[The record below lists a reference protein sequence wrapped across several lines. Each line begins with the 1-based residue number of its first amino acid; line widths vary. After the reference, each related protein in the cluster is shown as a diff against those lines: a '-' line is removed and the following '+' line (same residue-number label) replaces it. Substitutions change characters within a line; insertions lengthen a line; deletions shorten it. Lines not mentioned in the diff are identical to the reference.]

1 MPPIVKIK
9 KEDIIDTT
17 FEIIRKE
24 GLEAVNAR
32 KIAQNLNCSVQPIFS
47 NFENMED
54 LKKCTL
60 EKIALYFYKF
70 IINLYDDKLPKYKQV
85 GMNYI
90 KFAKQEPIF
99 YKILFL
105 ENHNIRT
112 PMLEADNEDLNMIK
126 QYVESSTNLTKEN
139 IHAFHVKMWIFTHGL
154 ATLVSSKNIDIPEKQ
169 ISDLISKEFQALML
183 LEENPNNKW
192 VIKEDKK

>member
-105 ENHNIRT
+105 ENHSIRT

-139 IHAFHVKMWIFTHGL
+139 IQAFHVKMWIFTHGL

>member
-105 ENHNIRT
+105 ENHSIRT

-126 QYVESSTNLTKEN
+126 QYIESSTNLTKEN
-139 IHAFHVKMWIFTHGL
+139 IQAFHVKMWIFTHGL

-192 VIKEDKK
+192 VIKEDK

>member
-9 KEDIIDTT
+9 REDIIDTT

-105 ENHNIRT
+105 ENHSIRT

-139 IHAFHVKMWIFTHGL
+139 IQAFHVKMWIFTHGL

-192 VIKEDKK
+192 VIKEDK

>member
-9 KEDIIDTT
+9 KEDIIGTT

-112 PMLEADNEDLNMIK
+112 PMLESDNEDLNIVK

-139 IHAFHVKMWIFTHGL
+139 IQAFHVKMWIFTHGL
-154 ATLVSSKNIDIPEKQ
+154 ATLVSSKNIDISEKQ

>member
-70 IINLYDDKLPKYKQV
+70 IIKLYDDKLPKYKQV

-105 ENHNIRT
+105 ENHSIRT
-112 PMLEADNEDLNMIK
+112 PMLEADNKDLNMIK

-139 IHAFHVKMWIFTHGL
+139 IQAFHVKMWIFTHGL
-154 ATLVSSKNIDIPEKQ
+154 ATLVSSKNIDISEKQ

>member
-105 ENHNIRT
+105 ENHSIRT

-139 IHAFHVKMWIFTHGL
+139 IQAFHVKMWIFTHGL

-192 VIKEDKK
+192 VIKEDK